1 MKKIEEKID
10 MYLKEG
16 VFDEPEPQ
24 EFSAG
29 DQKLYPPVA
38 SSVPGT
44 YDPTR
49 DAGSITQ
56 GLKRLKYYLTMAN
69 TPAKFAKAMSLAHE
83 LVTKFPNNQRI
94 AQVINVIKTTPIRIL
109 KTVGDGN
116 E

>member
-10 MYLKEG
+10 MYLKEA

-29 DQKLYPPVA
+29 DQKLYPPVGG
-38 SSVPGT
+38 SVPGT

-69 TPAKFAKAMSLAHE
+69 TPAKFARASALFHE
-83 LVTKFPNNQRI
+83 LVTKYPNNQRI
-94 AQVINVIKTTPIRIL
+94 AMAINVIKTTPIRIL
-109 KTVGDGN
+109 KNVGNG
-116 E
+116 EE